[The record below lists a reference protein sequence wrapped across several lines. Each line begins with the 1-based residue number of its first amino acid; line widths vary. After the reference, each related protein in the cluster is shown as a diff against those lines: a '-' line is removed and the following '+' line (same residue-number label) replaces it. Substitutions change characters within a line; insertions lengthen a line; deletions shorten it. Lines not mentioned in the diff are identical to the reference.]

1 MEPLVLIVE
10 DEPDLLAPLVFA
22 LRKEGFRTLT
32 AMTGQEGL
40 EAARAHRPDLL
51 LLDWMLPDTS
61 GTEVVRSLRADPGTR
76 ALPIIMV
83 TARASEI
90 DRVVGFE
97 LGVDDYVCKPFSTR
111 ELALRMR
118 AVLRRVEDE
127 ATPAGR
133 RLRLEEG
140 VATLD
145 GRDLHLTP
153 SEARVLAHLMR
164 GAAKVLSRE
173 ELIDSAWEQ
182 DATPATSRAVDSV
195 IKRLRKKLGDEEA
208 CIQAIRGRGY
218 RFTWPA

>member
-22 LRKEGFRTLT
+22 LRKEGFRTVT
-32 AMTGQEGL
+32 AMTGAGGIQ
-40 EAARAHRPDLL
+40 AALGRHPDLM

-61 GTEVVRSLRADPGTR
+61 GAEVVRTLRAHPATR
-76 ALPIIMV
+76 TLPIIMV

-127 ATPAGR
+127 ATPTGR

-182 DATPATSRAVDSV
+182 DATPATDRAVDSV